1 MNKFLQ
7 DRLIQPVLQLLTQ
20 GVTPEKIALSLA
32 FGIMLGLFPVAG
44 TTSLLCLAAAL
55 IFRLN
60 VPAVQLVNF
69 LMYPLW
75 FALVIPFVRLGE
87 RIFGVAPLA
96 MSVEQMLAMAKANL
110 PHAVNVLWQT
120 AFHAAVAWMLVGPL
134 GIVLLYFILVPVIRR
149 LAKAQL
155 VVASR

>member
-20 GVTPEKIALSLA
+20 GITPEKIALSLA
-32 FGIMLGLFPVAG
+32 VGIMVGLFPVAG
-44 TTSLLCLAAAL
+44 TTSLLCLLAAL

-69 LMYPLW
+69 LMYPVW
-75 FALVIPFVRLGE
+75 FATLIPFIRLGE
-87 RIFGVAPLA
+87 RIFRVPPLT

-110 PHAVNVLWQT
+110 PHAIDLLWLT

-134 GIVLLYFILVPVIRR
+134 GIVLLYFVLVPVIRR
-149 LAKAQL
+149 LAKDQS